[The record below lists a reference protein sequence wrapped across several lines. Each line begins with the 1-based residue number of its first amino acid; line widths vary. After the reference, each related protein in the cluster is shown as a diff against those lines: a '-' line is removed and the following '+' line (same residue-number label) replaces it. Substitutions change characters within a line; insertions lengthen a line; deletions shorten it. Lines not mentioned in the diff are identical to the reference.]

1 MHDPSPPPDP
11 TTAPTGRA
19 RWLDR
24 GFLLATILACAV
36 AVSPN
41 LADPDLWGHVKYGRD
56 VLAEGKIPATTT
68 YAYSVENFRWINHE
82 HLSELIFA
90 VGAATV
96 GGMGLLVMKCLLGV
110 FVVLLIVL
118 NARRQGAQLITT
130 CVLALLVAVNLTYH
144 WSVRPQIFTFTFY
157 AALLALVTWC
167 FQGWEGNWHLPWL
180 KRAMRADPDR
190 PLSYVSPRL
199 RCLWIAPLIFFVWAN
214 THGGFV
220 AGYCIYAALLVC
232 RGVEAVFARGW
243 QAAGLLRRLGLMIF
257 VAGLATLINPYGPGL
272 QAWLLRSLGEPRPEI
287 AEWHAIGWN
296 SPHFLP
302 FVLLVAVAMVAL
314 IGSRR
319 PRDFA
324 QLAVLGLTL
333 WQALEHQ
340 RHIPF
345 FALAAGFWLPQ
356 HIESWL
362 ARWQKEPAHGALTAG
377 LSPTMRRVLAAG
389 LLIAYVL
396 LGYRLYD
403 RLHMLRVERDR
414 YPVAALQYMVDHNL
428 HGRLVVTFN
437 WAQYAIAALDP
448 YAPEPGAQ
456 VGFDGRFR
464 TCYPQEIVDM
474 HFDFILG
481 DTNPAGRQRLARSGP
496 IDGGRVLRHGHPQL
510 VLIDRSLP
518 HSVQVMRQSRDQ
530 WVLLYQDP
538 VAELW
543 GLAARY
549 DRPTS
554 GHYVP
559 PHERLVSR
567 APQTGAVAWPAL
579 PLRRGPQ
586 PTVVM
591 K

>member
-1 MHDPSPPPDP
+1 MHDPSPSPDP
-11 TTAPTGRA
+11 TTTATGRA

-24 GFLLATILACAV
+24 AFLLATVLACAV

-41 LADPDLWGHVKYGRD
+41 LADPDLWGHVKYGWD
-56 VLAEGKIPATTT
+56 VLAEGKVPATTT
-68 YAYSVENFRWINHE
+68 YTYSVENFRWINHE
-82 HLSELIFA
+82 HLSELVFA
-90 VGAATV
+90 AGAATV
-96 GGMGLLVMKCLLGV
+96 GGVGLLIMKCLLGV
-110 FVVLLIVL
+110 AVVLLIVHG
-118 NARRQGAQLITT
+118 ARRQGAQLITT
-130 CVLALLVAVNLTYH
+130 CTLAMLVAVNLTYQ
-144 WSVRPQIFTFTFY
+144 WSVRPQIFTFAFY
-157 AALLALVTWC
+157 AVLLALVSWC
-167 FQGWEGNWHLPWL
+167 FRGWEGNWHLPWL
-180 KRAMRADPDR
+180 GRAMRADPDR

-199 RCLWIAPLIFFVWAN
+199 RTLWIAPLIFFVWAN

-220 AGYCIYAALLVC
+220 AGYCIYAALLIF
-232 RGVEAVFARGW
+232 RGVEAVCARGW
-243 QAAGLLRRLGLMIF
+243 QAAGLLRRLALMVF

-272 QAWLLRSLGEPRPEI
+272 QAWLIRSLGEPRPEI
-287 AEWHAIGWN
+287 AEWHAISWN
-296 SPHFLP
+296 SPHLLP
-302 FVLLVAVAMVAL
+302 FVLLVAVTIAAL
-314 IGSRR
+314 VGSRR

-333 WQALEHQ
+333 WQAVEHQ

-362 ARWQKEPAHGALTAG
+362 ARWRREPAKMSPTAG
-377 LSPTMRRVLAAG
+377 LSPSMRRVMAGG

-403 RLHMLRVERDR
+403 RLQMLRVERDK
-414 YPVAALQYMVDHNL
+414 YPVAALQYMVDHDL

-456 VGFDGRFR
+456 VGLDGRFR

-481 DTNPAGRQRLARSGP
+481 DDNPAGRRRLAQSGP
-496 IDGGRVLRHGHPQL
+496 IDGGRVLRHGRPQL
-510 VLIDRSLP
+510 VLIDRALP
-518 HSVQVMRQSRDQ
+518 NAVRVMRQHRDQ

-538 VAELW
+538 VAEVW

-549 DRPTS
+549 DDPAS
-554 GHYVP
+554 SHYVP
-559 PHERLVSR
+559 SHERLVSR
-567 APQTGAVAWPAL
+567 TPQTGAVAWPAL
-579 PLRRGPQ
+579 PSRQGPQ
-586 PTVVM
+586 PTVAM
-591 K
+591 N